1 MKAKAI
7 LGILAL
13 LSICTAAYAQDGT
26 KGDIRLFQSFFEDAH
41 ITPDPY
47 IDTEFD
53 YSYYDFDR
61 GNFDLYQLGVRGGM
75 AIDPKTEL
83 HARLGLVHAD
93 PGMVHAN
100 RGRGSETSLSDL
112 YLGGRHLFFD
122 EETKI
127 SAGGFVTLPTGR
139 EETGEDNLDIGAYSA
154 LRHPLT
160 SEVVLTGTIGML
172 YTEKYDK
179 DHETI
184 LRLAGGAIYQHNE
197 DLSFIGEGVVKSRY
211 DYMLLSGGVDY
222 KFDRKSSIRGAMG
235 VGVDDDAP
243 DFQMLLSF
251 FFMF

>member
-47 IDTEFD
+47 IDTEFG
-53 YSYYDFDR
+53 YSYYDTVGD
-61 GNFDLYQLGVRGGM
+61 NSDLYQLGVRGGM
-75 AIDPKTEL
+75 AIHPKTEL
-83 HARLGLVHAD
+83 HARLGMVHAD
-93 PGMVHAN
+93 YDHN
-100 RGRGSETSLSDL
+100 GSETSLSDL

-122 EETKI
+122 EETKV
-127 SAGGFVTLPTGR
+127 SAGGYITLPTGR
-139 EETGEDNLDIGAYSA
+139 EETGEDNFDIGAYSA
-154 LRHPLT
+154 LRHPMT
-160 SEVVLTGTIGML
+160 SEVVLTGTIGL
-172 YTEKYDK
+172 VYTEKPWQFNK
-179 DHETI
+179 DHKAV

-197 DLSFIGEGVVKSRY
+197 DLSFIGEGVIKSRY